1 MRDPARVKTTVLS
14 PTRYIRLVRLVP
26 LVAILLSASWL
37 RAQTPPQVPD
47 AQPPQIAPAAQPL
60 PSSHAFEQRNL
71 SLLYRVVQRQV
82 ANRCLVLRN
91 LCYAGTVGL
100 EIGLLARQCKSAGV
114 RSDA

>member
-47 AQPPQIAPAAQPL
+47 AQPPQIAPAAQPAQPDEVDRKSEGAGAACRL
-60 PSSHAFEQRNL
+60 WQFFFLHRGSARK
-71 SLLYRVVQRQV
+71 LLRKSRMH
-82 ANRCLVLRN
+82 NRP
-91 LCYAGTVGL
+91 
-100 EIGLLARQCKSAGV
+100 K
-114 RSDA
+114 